1 MSGYEVKKSGEFPPV
16 LMIQLC
22 FDEVQNSAC
31 CEEFRFICRRGSISE
46 LCIEVESN
54 SVMW

>member
-1 MSGYEVKKSGEFPPV
+1 MKKSGEFPPV

-31 CEEFRFICRRGSISE
+31 CEEFRFICRRGNIISV
-46 LCIEVESN
+46 LCFEVESK